1 MSPVYHDSPTNKVIK
16 NFKLHLTCAGLLQ
29 GESFLQQ
36 CIIICSVSIS
46 DFRNVFVD
54 EQFWCQNLSWSFTG
68 FVITQPTLN
77 SEDKVPAPDLQE
89 IM

>member
-54 EQFWCQNLSWSFTG
+54 EQF
-68 FVITQPTLN
+68 
-77 SEDKVPAPDLQE
+77 
-89 IM
+89 